1 MCGIAGAAW
10 TRRAMAIDSTTLRR
24 MTDLIVHRGPDAEGQ
39 HIAAAC
45 GNPEA
50 GVALGFR
57 RLSIIDLST
66 GNQPL
71 SNEDGSVWVA
81 FNGEIYNYVEL
92 REELLAKGHKF
103 ATHSDTECIVH
114 AYEEYGIDCLSRFR
128 GMFAFALWDDRNE
141 RLILARDRVGKK
153 PLFYRQETDRLSFGS
168 ELKTLLQ
175 IPGAPREVD
184 PQAIDLFL
192 TYQYVPHPRTILKG
206 YHKLPPG
213 HYAVYERGQLTVSRY
228 WSPPYRS
235 DVSHS
240 LADPTL
246 AHSQYWS
253 QADWQSK
260 LRETMTEA
268 VRLRMRSDV
277 PLGAFLSG
285 GIDSTIVSGLMQS
298 LSSRPILTFSIGFS
312 VAQFDERE
320 YAREAAKLLGTDHQE
335 YIVEP
340 SALDTLPELIWHY
353 DEPFGDSSA
362 IPTMYLSR
370 VTREKV
376 TVALSG
382 DGGDELFAGYD
393 RYQAVR
399 LAGKIDRMPSFVRS
413 MCGWPLWQK
422 IPARVEQK
430 SFRRRL
436 KRFLSG
442 LSQSPERRYLR
453 WIGIFDT
460 DARERLYTPAFRDQL
475 NNYDSAE
482 FLLDAYQ
489 LCPDRDFITRTTAA
503 DVLTYLPCDIL
514 TKVDIASM
522 AASLE
527 ARSPFLD
534 HHVVELAARM
544 PIELKFE
551 PGVGKKILIE
561 TFRDLLPPSI
571 QTRKKMGF
579 GVPIDHWFRGELRSL
594 VEESLLSPRSLA
606 RGYFNP
612 QVIREMIDQHV
623 SGQFDHAYRLWNLIC
638 LEHWHR
644 TFIDPASPPTGPV
657 QTLG

>member
-10 TRRAMAIDSTTLRR
+10 TRRAAAIDSVILRR
-24 MTDLIVHRGPDAEGQ
+24 MTDLIIHRGPDAEGQ
-39 HIAAAC
+39 HIAAAS
-45 GNPEA
+45 GNAEA

-71 SNEDGSVWVA
+71 SNEDGSVWIA

-103 ATHSDTECIVH
+103 ATHSDTEVIVH
-114 AYEEYGIDCLSRFR
+114 AYEEYGIECLQMFR
-128 GMFAFALWDDRNE
+128 GMFAFALWDDRKE
-141 RLILARDRVGKK
+141 RLVLARDRLGKK
-153 PLFYRQETDRLSFGS
+153 PLYYRQESDRLSFGS

-206 YHKLPPG
+206 YRKLPPA
-213 HYAVYERGQLTVSRY
+213 HYAIYEKGQLSISRY
-228 WSPPYRS
+228 WTPPYRS
-235 DVSHS
+235 DISHTFADPS
-240 LADPTL
+240 LAES
-246 AHSQYWS
+246 AKWS
-253 QADWQSK
+253 HADWQAK
-260 LRETMTEA
+260 LRETLTEA

-277 PLGAFLSG
+277 PIGSFLSG
-285 GIDSTIVSGLMQS
+285 GIDSTIISGLMQS
-298 LSSRPILTFSIGFS
+298 LSSRPILTFSIGFTIEK
-312 VAQFDERE
+312 FDERQ

-335 YIVEP
+335 YVVEP
-340 SALDTLPELIWHY
+340 SALDTLPQLIWHY

-393 RYQAVR
+393 RYQAVL
-399 LAGKIDRMPSFVRS
+399 LASQIDRLPGFVRTI
-413 MCGWPLWQK
+413 CGWPLWQK
-422 IPARVEQK
+422 LPARVEQK
-430 SFRRRL
+430 SFRRRV
-436 KRFLSG
+436 KRFLAG
-442 LSQSPERRYLR
+442 MAESPERRYLR
-453 WIGIFDT
+453 WIGIFDN
-460 DARERLYTPAFRDQL
+460 DARSRLYSPEFAAKL
-475 NNYDSAE
+475 NRFDSAE
-482 FLLDAYQ
+482 FLLEAYQ
-489 LCPDRDFITRTTAA
+489 LCPDRDFITRTTAV
-503 DVLTYLPCDIL
+503 DMQTYLPCDIL

-534 HHVVELAARM
+534 HHVAELAARM
-544 PIELKFE
+544 PLDLKFE
-551 PGVGKKILIE
+551 RGRGKKILVD
-561 TFRDLLPPSI
+561 TFHDLLPASI

-594 VEESLLSPRSLA
+594 VEESLLSPQSLA

-612 QVIREMIDQHV
+612 QVIREMVDQHT
-623 SGQFDHAYRLWNLIC
+623 SGQFDHSYRLWNLMV

-644 TFIDPASPPTGPV
+644 TFLDPASPPTGPV
-657 QTLG
+657 QSLG

>member
-10 TRRAMAIDSTTLRR
+10 TRHSAAIDSAQLRR
-24 MTDLIVHRGPDAEGQ
+24 MTDLIIHRGPDQEGQ
-39 HIAAAC
+39 HIAAAT
-45 GNPEA
+45 GNAEA

-92 REELLAKGHKF
+92 REELLARGHRF
-103 ATHSDTECIVH
+103 ATHSDTEVIVH
-114 AYEEYGIDCLSRFR
+114 AYEEYGIECLQKFR

-141 RLILARDRVGKK
+141 RLLLARDRLGKK
-153 PLFYRQETDRLSFGS
+153 PLLYRQESDRLSFGS

-175 IPGAPREVD
+175 IPRAPREVD

-206 YHKLPPG
+206 YRKLPPA
-213 HYAVYERGQLTVSRY
+213 HYAVYENGQLSVQRY
-228 WSPPYRS
+228 WTPPYRS
-235 DVSHS
+235 DVTHP
-240 LADPTL
+240 LADLAL

-253 QADWQSK
+253 AADWQSK
-260 LRETMTEA
+260 LRETLTDA
-268 VRLRMRSDV
+268 VRIRMRSDV

-285 GIDSTIVSGLMQS
+285 GIDSTIISGLMQS
-298 LSSRPILTFSIGFS
+298 LSSRPILTFSIGFP
-312 VAQFDERE
+312 VAKFDERE
-320 YAREAAKLLGTDHQE
+320 YAREAAQLLGTDHQE
-335 YIVEP
+335 YMVEP
-340 SALDTLPELIWHY
+340 AALDMLPELIWHY

-370 VTREKV
+370 VTRQKV

-393 RYQAVR
+393 RYQAVL
-399 LAGKIDRMPSFVRS
+399 LAGKIDRLPGFVKS
-413 MCGWPLWQK
+413 ICSWPLWQK

-442 LSQSPERRYLR
+442 MAESPERRYLR
-453 WIGIFDT
+453 WIGIFDN
-460 DARERLYTPAFRDQL
+460 DARDRLYSKEFKARIAGF
-475 NNYDSAE
+475 DSAE

-489 LCPDRDFITRTTAA
+489 LCPDRDFITRTTAV
-503 DVLTYLPCDIL
+503 DVQTYLPCDIL

-534 HHVVELAARM
+534 HHVAELAAKM
-544 PIELKFE
+544 PLDLKFE
-551 PGVGKKILIE
+551 RGRGKKILVE
-561 TFRDLLPPSI
+561 TFKDLLPSSI

-579 GVPIDHWFRGELRSL
+579 GVPIDHWFRNELRSL
-594 VEESLLSPRSLA
+594 MEETLLSPQSLS

-612 QVIREMIDQHV
+612 DTIRDLVTQHT
-623 SGQFDHAYRLWNLIC
+623 SGQFDHSYRLWNLMV

-644 TFIDPASPPTGPV
+644 TFLDPSSPPTGPA
-657 QTLG
+657 QSLG

>member
-10 TRRAMAIDSTTLRR
+10 TRHWAAIDSAQLRR
-24 MTDLIVHRGPDAEGQ
+24 MTDLIVHRGPDQEGQ
-39 HIAAAC
+39 HIAAAT
-45 GNPEA
+45 GNADA

-71 SNEDGSVWVA
+71 SNEDGSVWIA

-92 REELLAKGHKF
+92 REELLAKGHRF
-103 ATHSDTECIVH
+103 ATHSDTEVIVH
-114 AYEEYGIDCLSRFR
+114 AYEEYGIECLQKFR

-141 RLILARDRVGKK
+141 RLLLARDRLGKK
-153 PLFYRQETDRLSFGS
+153 PLLYRQESDRLSFGS
-168 ELKTLLQ
+168 ELKSLLQ

-206 YHKLPPG
+206 YRKLPPA
-213 HYAVYERGQLTVSRY
+213 HYAVYEKGQLSVQRY
-228 WSPPYRS
+228 WTPPYRS
-235 DVSHS
+235 DVTHP
-240 LADPTL
+240 LADPSL

-253 QADWQSK
+253 AADWQSK
-260 LRETMTEA
+260 LRETLTEA
-268 VRLRMRSDV
+268 VRIRMRSDV

-285 GIDSTIVSGLMQS
+285 GIDSTIISGLMQS
-298 LSSRPILTFSIGFS
+298 LSSRPILTFSIGFP
-312 VAQFDERE
+312 VEKFDERV

-335 YIVEP
+335 YMVEP
-340 SALDTLPELIWHY
+340 SALDMLPELIWHY

-370 VTREKV
+370 VTRQKV

-393 RYQAVR
+393 RYQAVL
-399 LAGKIDRMPSFVRS
+399 LAGKIDRLPGFVKS
-413 MCGWPLWQK
+413 ICGWPLWQK

-442 LSQSPERRYLR
+442 MAESPERRYLR
-453 WIGIFDT
+453 WIGIFDN
-460 DARERLYTPAFRDQL
+460 DARDRLYSKEFKARIAGF
-475 NNYDSAE
+475 DSAE

-489 LCPDRDFITRTTAA
+489 LCPDRDFITRTTAV
-503 DVLTYLPCDIL
+503 DVQTYLPCDIL

-534 HHVVELAARM
+534 HHVAELAARM
-544 PIELKFE
+544 PLDLKFE
-551 PGVGKKILIE
+551 RGRGKKILVE
-561 TFRDLLPPSI
+561 TFQDLLPSSI

-579 GVPIDHWFRGELRSL
+579 GVPIDHWFRNELRSL
-594 VEESLLSPRSLA
+594 MEETLLAPQSLA

-612 QVIREMIDQHV
+612 DTIRDLVTQHT
-623 SGQFDHAYRLWNLIC
+623 SGQFDHSYRLWNLMV

-644 TFIDPASPPTGPV
+644 TFLDPASPPTGPA
-657 QTLG
+657 QSLG